1 MYLKYTMKDRQ
12 YITTQEIEQSRTL
25 WERGTLLA
33 ERVDGYY
40 KMHLYQL
47 HDVYIEVT
55 WHTHFNVIQK
65 VTSFTSTDDLDR
77 YLEQIEI
84 ASLLT

>member
-1 MYLKYTMKDRQ
+1 MKDRLFK
-12 YITTQEIEQSRTL
+12 TTKEIEQSRTL

-33 ERVDGYY
+33 ERVDGYH
-40 KMHLYQL
+40 KILLYQL

-65 VTSFTSTDDLDR
+65 VSSFTSTDHLEP
-77 YLEQIEI
+77 YLEDIDITGVFGVKGLEG
-84 ASLLT
+84 